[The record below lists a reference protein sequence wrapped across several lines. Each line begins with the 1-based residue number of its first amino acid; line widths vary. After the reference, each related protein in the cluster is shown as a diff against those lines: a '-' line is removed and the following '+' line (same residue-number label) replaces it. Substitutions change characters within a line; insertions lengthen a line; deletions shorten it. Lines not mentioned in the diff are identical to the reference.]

1 MFLTLAL
8 KQILCYISIVIL
20 KLFLTYNGGH
30 MIENKTRHFTV
41 ALPVDL
47 YQEIEQMAK
56 SEFRSKAA
64 QIVILL
70 KKALKLNESQTT
82 DNQ

>member
-1 MFLTLAL
+1 
-8 KQILCYISIVIL
+8 
-20 KLFLTYNGGH
+20 